1 MLIYH
6 NLTHTIFHFLICR
19 MTYNFVTFFLS
30 LSNPLFSYNC
40 KISNY
45 IFCAQINISWGT
57 GFGMLAITLAM
68 SLIIFFLEIKR
79 CQKQGPLG
87 VHDHYSGTGAYGS
100 NAEVARG

>member
-1 MLIYH
+1 
-6 NLTHTIFHFLICR
+6 
-19 MTYNFVTFFLS
+19 
-30 LSNPLFSYNC
+30 
-40 KISNY
+40 
-45 IFCAQINISWGT
+45 
-57 GFGMLAITLAM
+57 MLAITLAM